1 MTIRYKKLTDTAHEP
16 THGLQEAAGCD
27 LYADIYRPV
36 TIQPHQ
42 TVMIATNVAM
52 EIPQG
57 YFGAVYARSG
67 LATRSGL
74 RPGNCVGVIDSDYRG
89 SVNVGLHND
98 SSEARIVRPG
108 ERIAQIVIQ
117 KHEAITWQEAEEL
130 TGTKRGSG
138 GFGSTG
144 R

>member
-1 MTIRYKKLTDTAHEP
+1 MTIRFKKLTDTAHEP
-16 THGLQEAAGCD
+16 TQGTKEAAGFD

-42 TVMIATNVAM
+42 TVMIATNIAM
-52 EIPQG
+52 EIPRG

-74 RPGNCVGVIDSDYRG
+74 RPGNCVGVVDSDYRG

-98 SSEARIVRPG
+98 GVEARIVSPG

-117 KHEAITWQEAEEL
+117 KHEEVSWQEAGEL
-130 TGTKRGSG
+130 TRTTRGSG

-144 R
+144 K